1 MMRGLAIIGLFFT
14 PGCATELSVMTEQT
28 RYITPTDFATEE
40 IDPPLEVDI
49 PVGAIEEEIEV
60 VESETLLIEEALAE
74 MEEFDES
81 LIPDLVGIPLT
92 IEALVGQVN
101 GRPIYANKVLDPV
114 ADQIEAASKKMSRT
128 EFADNIRSALYAEQE
143 RMGTTIRGGRMYEL
157 VITDLLL
164 SEAVS
169 GMSKEQS
176 YGLLAIVGQMRSDL
190 TSSQGGSETRMR
202 DIIEQQ
208 SGITVDKFLE
218 LQRDQILIDA
228 LYRQKIW
235 PKVNIT
241 WRDIQREFEQVTLGD
256 ELLFEGDDEERTQ
269 SVLRELKQGVTLG
282 NIEAA
287 RGTVTLGIIRLKQD
301 DAVVKEI
308 RNAFADGLSFTEV
321 ATQFGIAEG
330 GKWETFQMGLGGIED
345 IEVGPAIKSR
355 LAGIGVNDY
364 VAPFELGSSIVWI
377 SVLEVKQPISLY
389 NRRIQIA
396 LQNALRWVQFNREK
410 DRYVESL
417 WGEGSLDEVK
427 SMADRVTNIAV
438 RRYQQ

>member
-1 MMRGLAIIGLFFT
+1 MARWTAFFT
-14 PGCATELSVMTEQT
+14 LLIATGCSSQLSVITEEIE
-28 RYITPTDFATEE
+28 YITPIDFSR
-40 IDPPLEVDI
+40 EVDDI
-49 PVGAIEEEIEV
+49 PSVVNLPEVAIEQ
-60 VESETLLIEEALAE
+60 ETFTTETETVLIEEALS
-74 MEEFDES
+74 EFDEFDDA
-81 LIPDLVGIPLT
+81 LMPDYVGIPLT
-92 IEALVGQVN
+92 VEALVGQVN
-101 GRPIYANKVLDPV
+101 GRPVYANTVLDPV

-128 EFADNIRSALYAEQE
+128 EFADEIRKALYAEKEQ
-143 RMGTTIRGGRMYEL
+143 MGTTIRGGRMYEL

-169 GMSKEQS
+169 GMTKEQS

-190 TSSQGGSETRMR
+190 ASSQGGSQTQLRQ
-202 DIIEQQ
+202 IIEQQ
-208 SGITVDKFLE
+208 AGISVDEFLE

-235 PKVNIT
+235 PKVNVT

-256 ELLFEGDDEERTQ
+256 AILYVEEDEQRTQ
-269 SVLRELKQGVTLG
+269 RVLMGLQQGIPLG

-287 RGTVTLGIIRLKQD
+287 RGTVTLGMIRFKKD
-301 DAVVKEI
+301 DPLIEET
-308 RNAFADGLSFTEV
+308 NSAFAEGLSFQDV
-321 ATQFGIAEG
+321 ATRVGVLEG
-330 GKWETFQMGLGGIED
+330 GVWETFQMGLGGIED
-345 IEVGPAIKSR
+345 IEVGPSIKKH
-355 LAGIGVNDY
+355 LIGVS
-364 VAPFELGSSIVWI
+364 VGEFVEPFELGSNIVWVA
-377 SVLEVKQPISLY
+377 VLEVQQPISLY
-389 NRRIQIA
+389 NRSIQIA

>member
-1 MMRGLAIIGLFFT
+1 MMRRIAIVGLFLT
-14 PGCATELSVMTEQT
+14 SGCATELSVMTEHT
-28 RYITPTDFATEE
+28 KYITPVDFSSED
-40 IDPPLEVDI
+40 IDTPIAVDI
-49 PVGAIEEEIEV
+49 PEVAIDQEADGI
-60 VESETLLIEEALAE
+60 ESETILIEEALAE
-74 MEEFDES
+74 LEDLDEA
-81 LIPDLVGIPLT
+81 LTPDLVGIPLT

-101 GRPIYANKVLDPV
+101 GRPIYANNVLDPV

-128 EFADNIRSALYAEQE
+128 EFADEIRSALYAEQD

-202 DIIEQQ
+202 ELIEQQ
-208 SGITVDKFLE
+208 AGITVDKYLE

-235 PKVNIT
+235 PKVNVT
-241 WRDIQREFEQVTLGD
+241 WRDIQREFEQLTLGD
-256 ELLFEGDDEERTQ
+256 DLLLATEEEERTQ
-269 SVLRELKQGVTLG
+269 RVLMGLRQGKTLG

-287 RGTVTLGIIRLKQD
+287 RGTVTLGMIRFNKD
-301 DAVVKEI
+301 DSIVKEI
-308 RNAFADGLSFTEV
+308 RGAFADGLSFQEV
-321 ATQFGIAEG
+321 AAKYDIKDG
-330 GKWETFQMGLGGIED
+330 GVWETFQMGLGGIED
-345 IEVGPAIKSR
+345 IEVGSVIKSQ
-355 LAGIGVNDY
+355 LEGMGVGDY
-364 VAPFELGSSIVWI
+364 IAPFELGSTIVWI

-396 LQNALRWVQFNREK
+396 LQNALRWIQFNREK